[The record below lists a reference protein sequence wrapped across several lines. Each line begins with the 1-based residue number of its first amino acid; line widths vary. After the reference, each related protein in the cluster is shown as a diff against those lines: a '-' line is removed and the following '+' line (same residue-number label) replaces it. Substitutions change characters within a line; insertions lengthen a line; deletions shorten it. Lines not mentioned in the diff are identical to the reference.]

1 MFVLDVTLKD
11 MEGTSKQ
18 HLKRKKSPELPQIG
32 KQKKEKRL
40 QRWYFSTKTIE
51 IGEIDCISSCKR
63 SFFS

>member
-32 KQKKEKRL
+32 KTEK
-40 QRWYFSTKTIE
+40 
-51 IGEIDCISSCKR
+51 KR
-63 SFFS
+63 SDCNVDIFLRRL

>member
-18 HLKRKKSPELPQIG
+18 HSKRKKSPELPQIG

-40 QRWYFSTKTIE
+40 QR
-51 IGEIDCISSCKR
+51 
-63 SFFS
+63 